1 MNHKLSDDRQE
12 NAPQLYADTA
22 SVLDK
27 CIALLRVR
35 SVASLIVAAAAG
47 YLIGRLQDDP
57 D

>member
-1 MNHKLSDDRQE
+1 MIYKSSDDRQE